1 VNGQIQQ
8 IQQKAIRISVSVK
21 RRRDWTFTQNID
33 VSFEVWLRIDH
44 LSILAYH
51 EFGNLINNLLPPASS
66 SVMCSINCEG
76 GVNLSAN
83 MVDVAELCRWTAR
96 EANDNCKRRSAT
108 LGYIR
113 HPSRDSRRS
122 AGWLMWLHVLGPV
135 TARACHGVNNR

>member
-1 VNGQIQQ
+1 MNGQIQQ

-51 EFGNLINNLLPPASS
+51 EFGDLINNLLPPASS

-108 LGYIR
+108 LCTSSIER
-113 HPSRDSRRS
+113 LTTIS
-122 AGWLMWLHVLGPV
+122 GWLMWLHVLGPV